1 MSILESVKGFFWGEP
16 VDEVEEANA
25 APDAESYS
33 HLYRSQN
40 PSPGEHSVTAS
51 SQEGEEVPS
60 RRRSRAGEGGE
71 RRAKNLGGNVI
82 GLPTVSQ
89 PMSEIAVLEPRSF
102 DEMLQVV
109 RYLKE
114 RKSVILNL
122 SLMDAVEAQRS
133 VDFVAGA
140 TVISE
145 GDQQRIGEGIFLFT
159 PSCVTVTT
167 GASMPETPPVSPF
180 QMPVTPLW
188 STYGETRAV
197 GGR

>member
-1 MSILESVKGFFWGEP
+1 MSIIDSVKGWFVGEP
-16 VDEVEEANA
+16 IDESEEAPA
-25 APDAESYS
+25 APDAEGYS
-33 HLYRSQN
+33 HLYRTQN
-40 PSPGEHSVTAS
+40 VAPVEHAASP
-51 SQEGEEVPS
+51 QEGEELHS
-60 RRRSRAGEGGE
+60 RRRHRAGEGVD
-71 RRAKNLGGNVI
+71 RRSKNLGGNVI
-82 GLPTVSQ
+82 GLPTASQ

-109 RYLKE
+109 RHLKE

-122 SLMDAVEAQRS
+122 SLMDAAEAQRS

-159 PSCVTVTT
+159 PSCVTVST
-167 GASMPETPPVSPF
+167 GSSTPETPPVTPF
-180 QMPVTPLW
+180 SMPVTPLW
-188 STYGETRAV
+188 STYGEARAV

>member
-1 MSILESVKGFFWGEP
+1 MSLLDSVKGFFWGEP
-16 VDEVEEANA
+16 VEEVEEAPM
-25 APDAESYS
+25 APDPGDYS
-33 HLYRSQN
+33 HLYGAQKSAAAE
-40 PSPGEHSVTAS
+40 SAS
-51 SQEGEEVPS
+51 SAVEAEEAAG
-60 RRRSRAGEGGE
+60 RRRSRLGDQERQE
-71 RRAKNLGGNVI
+71 RRGKPIGGNVI
-82 GLPTVSQ
+82 GLPTATQ

-109 RYLKE
+109 RYLRE

-122 SLMDAVEAQRS
+122 SLMDAAEAQRS

-140 TVISE
+140 TVISD

-167 GASMPETPPVSPF
+167 GMTATTPEVN
-180 QMPVTPLW
+180 PVTPFPMPTW
-188 STYGETRAV
+188 SSYPESRVV